1 MGTIDGRLV
10 GCGNVGSNV
19 GVKVGLDV
27 GVGVGAN
34 DGIPDG
40 ALVGVLVGIFV
51 GKKVGTFVGAEVGA
65 LVGAEVGA
73 LVGALVGV
81 DVGVKVGAK
90 VGSSVCPEIGTA
102 WKIRIPTRTTGKK
115 KLKTFE
121 FFILRKGN
129 LMRFSNSSIRGLLH
143 VMRQLRI
150 NDCGT
155 LLQRWN
161 TSLSS

>member
-27 GVGVGAN
+27 GVRVGAN
-34 DGIPDG
+34 DGILVG
-40 ALVGVLVGIFV
+40 ALVGDLVG
-51 GKKVGTFVGAEVGA
+51 TLVGAEVGA

-73 LVGALVGV
+73 LVGALVGE
-81 DVGVKVGAK
+81 DVGALVGAK
-90 VGSSVCPEIGTA
+90 VGAAVCPEIGSA

>member
-1 MGTIDGRLV
+1 MIHEKWRVGTIDGRLV

-34 DGIPDG
+34 DGILVG

-65 LVGAEVGA
+65 LVGALVGEDVGA
-73 LVGALVGV
+73 LVGA
-81 DVGVKVGAK
+81 KVGAA
-90 VGSSVCPEIGTA
+90 VCPEIGSA

-129 LMRFSNSSIRGLLH
+129 LMRFSNSSIRGLLY
-143 VMRQLRI
+143 LRYEVA
-150 NDCGT
+150 
-155 LLQRWN
+155 
-161 TSLSS
+161 